1 MGFKCGI
8 VGLPNVGKS
17 TLFNALTKSSIP
29 AENFP
34 FCTIEPNVGKVPL
47 PDPRLIDLNNIVETK
62 KIIPASLDLVDIA
75 GLVKGA
81 SQGEGLGNAFLS
93 NIREMNALAHV
104 VRCFEDDNVTH
115 VDGSIDPVRD
125 AEIIN
130 LELILADLDTV
141 IKRLSKC
148 EKLIKTNDKN
158 NKIEFDLL
166 KIIKEDLDSGR
177 LINLEKFNDDDQQ
190 IIKSF
195 QLLSSKPT
203 FYIANVS
210 DDEKSDQ
217 KLKELTLFAEESGC
231 VVIPTCIKIEQEI
244 AVLEDEERQEYLE
257 LMEMDEPVLN
267 KIIFKG
273 YEILGLQTYFTAG
286 PQEIRAWT
294 IKNNATAPNAA
305 GVIHTDFERGFIK
318 AEVIGFNDP
327 ESIDVDVEN
336 IELGQSIRLT
346 EITLPEGA
354 EIPGLSDETDQMV
367 ISVNAPKAV
376 EEEPEVLDAEEM
388 ADGESDTES
397 ESNDEPEADSEGS
410 EES

>member
-17 TLFNALTKSSIP
+17 TLFNALTRSSIP

-47 PDPRLIDLNNIVETK
+47 PDPRLIELNKIVETK

-141 IKRLSKC
+141 TKRLSKC

-158 NKIEFDLL
+158 NQIEFDLL
-166 KIIKEDLDSGR
+166 KIIKEDLDSGK
-177 LINLEKFNDDDQQ
+177 LINLEKFSDEDQRV
-190 IIKSF
+190 IKNF

-203 FYIANVS
+203 FYIANIS
-210 DDEKSDQ
+210 DDENSDE
-217 KLKELTLFAEESGC
+217 KLKELTQFANEAGC
-231 VVIPTCIKIEQEI
+231 IVIPTCIKIEQEI
-244 AVLEDEERQEYLE
+244 ALLEDEERQEYLE
-257 LMEMDEPVLN
+257 LMNMDEPVLN

-273 YEILGLQTYFTAG
+273 YGILGLQTYFTAG

-294 IKNNATAPNAA
+294 IKNNSTAPNAA

-318 AEVIGFNDP
+318 AEVIGFSDYISCNG
-327 ESIDVDVEN
+327 
-336 IELGQSIRLT
+336 ELGAKENGKLRL
-346 EITLPEGA
+346 EGK
-354 EIPGLSDETDQMV
+354 EYIVKDGDV
-367 ISVNAPKAV
+367 IHFKFNV
-376 EEEPEVLDAEEM
+376 
-388 ADGESDTES
+388 
-397 ESNDEPEADSEGS
+397 
-410 EES
+410 

>member
-8 VGLPNVGKS
+8 IGLPNVGKS

-47 PDPRLIDLNNIVETK
+47 PDQRLKQLNDIVNSK

-104 VRCFEDDNVTH
+104 VRCFDDENITH

-130 LELILADLDTV
+130 LELIMSDLET
-141 IKRLSKC
+141 ISKRLLKC
-148 EKLIKTNDKN
+148 EKLIKTNDKK
-158 NKIEFDLL
+158 NKIEHALLL
-166 KIIKEDLDSGR
+166 KIKNDLDQGK
-177 LINLEKFNDDDQQ
+177 LINLESFNDEEIT
-190 IIKSF
+190 IIKGF

-203 FYIANVS
+203 FYIANIS
-210 DDEKSDQ
+210 DDGSSDAALK
-217 KLKELTLFAEESGC
+217 KLTAFAEQSGNM
-231 VVIPTCIKIEQEI
+231 VIPTSIKIEQEI
-244 AVLEDEERQEYLE
+244 ALLEDNERKEYLE
-257 LMEMDEPVLN
+257 LMDMDEPVLN

-294 IKNNATAPNAA
+294 IKKNATAPNAA

-318 AEVIGFNDP
+318 AEVISFDDYISCNG
-327 ESIDVDVEN
+327 
-336 IELGQSIRLT
+336 ELGSKEKGKLRL
-346 EITLPEGA
+346 EGK
-354 EIPGLSDETDQMV
+354 EYLVRDGDV
-367 ISVNAPKAV
+367 IHFKFNV
-376 EEEPEVLDAEEM
+376 
-388 ADGESDTES
+388 
-397 ESNDEPEADSEGS
+397 
-410 EES
+410 

>member
-47 PDPRLIDLNNIVETK
+47 PDPRLKQLNDIVNSK

-104 VRCFEDDNVTH
+104 VRCFDDENITH

-130 LELILADLDTV
+130 LELIMSDLETV
-141 IKRLSKC
+141 SKRLLKC
-148 EKLIKTNDKN
+148 EKLVKTNDKK
-158 NKIEFDLL
+158 NKIEHEMLL
-166 KIIKEDLDSGR
+166 RIKNDLDQGR
-177 LINLEKFNDDDQQ
+177 LINLDSFNDEEKI

-203 FYIANVS
+203 FYIANIS
-210 DDEKSDQ
+210 DDGSSANALSNLEA
-217 KLKELTLFAEESGC
+217 FASQTGNT
-231 VVIPTCIKIEQEI
+231 VIPTSIKIEQEI
-244 AVLEDEERQEYLE
+244 ALLEDEERKEYLE
-257 LMEMDEPVLN
+257 LMGMDEPVLN

-294 IKNNATAPNAA
+294 IKNNASAPNAA

-318 AEVIGFNDP
+318 AEVISFNDYI
-327 ESIDVDVEN
+327 SCDG
-336 IELGQSIRLT
+336 ELGSKEKGKLRL
-346 EITLPEGA
+346 EGK
-354 EIPGLSDETDQMV
+354 EYIVKDGDV
-367 ISVNAPKAV
+367 IHFKFNV
-376 EEEPEVLDAEEM
+376 
-388 ADGESDTES
+388 
-397 ESNDEPEADSEGS
+397 
-410 EES
+410 